1 MKRLAIKTI
10 VLVMPSRRFLAIGG
24 VKHGN
29 SGFSSTGW
37 PPASRQ
43 PVCPSHPLSFR
54 RRSDRL
60 RQRPSRKRSPGF
72 GNPGFGSP
80 MYLPRIDQRTTTL
93 SSAAKT
99 SSMVDWLSEKRLGP
113 RVAIARAPSNPRG
126 QLGKLGEWKA
136 KLGEHT
142 SSIALVL
149 PFLSA
154 ENNLSRIA
162 LLSSAHIVFF
172 RFMSCSPSKF
182 LPVYLTRNFLFRSR
196 FKLAPTLGGL
206 QMRRSNSLR
215 IFEAAFFH

>member
-60 RQRPSRKRSPGF
+60 RQRPSQNARRGSGIPALVLRCIYRESTSARPLCLPPRKHHRWSIG
-72 GNPGFGSP
+72 
-80 MYLPRIDQRTTTL
+80 YLK
-93 SSAAKT
+93 KT
-99 SSMVDWLSEKRLGP
+99 LGP

-126 QLGKLGEWKA
+126 QLGKLGEWKP

-182 LPVYLTRNFLFRSR
+182 LLVYLTRNFLFRSR

-215 IFEAAFFH
+215 IFEAAFFQ